1 MYLQHTVTFLVVWTS
16 QQMTDRRERLRV
28 SLPNRPWNPKIPI
41 RQGKWILLR
50 LIGRNLLRR
59 WSRTLLLSRVAL
71 LSRVTFL
78 HLRILEQEYSVSQS
92 NLGSEHDSLASLRP
106 IPPGH
111 SAVPLSRPLS
121 LCLRT
126 RLVLPVNQPKKSCKL
141 FRGKGCE
148 VACERKRISGCH
160 VVIFGGIN
168 HSGKYVCVRRLV
180 GRGLICKVLIYMG
193 RLFGEFCSFEGQYFF

>member
-1 MYLQHTVTFLVVWTS
+1 MYLQHTVIFLVVWTS

-28 SLPNRPWNPKIPI
+28 SLPYRLWNPKAIS
-41 RQGKWILLR
+41 QGKRILLE

-59 WSRTLLLSRVAL
+59 LSRTLL

-141 FRGKGCE
+141 FRGKRCE
-148 VACERKRISGCH
+148 VACEHKRISGCH